1 MMKRMRQVL
10 WLAVAAAALAMFNVP
25 PASAKPEYTR
35 RTSKDCAF
43 CHQPPGYNLNDA
55 GKYYADHNHSL
66 KGYAPKPKSS
76 P

>member
-1 MMKRMRQVL
+1 VF
-10 WLAVAAAALAMFNVP
+10 AAATLLMVNALAI
-25 PASAKPEYTR
+25 AKPEYTR
-35 RTSKDCAF
+35 RTSKDCGY

-76 P
+76 H

>member
-1 MMKRMRQVL
+1 MF
-10 WLAVAAAALAMFNVP
+10 AAATLLMVNALAI
-25 PASAKPEYTR
+25 AKPEYTR
-35 RTSKDCAF
+35 RTSKDCGY

-76 P
+76 H